1 MITSVGNNTLQAL
14 TALNAFKGVN
24 KSFNSNS
31 QPAFELETS
40 NGLQVNNRADILK
53 GVDTSDIKDYATRV
67 GENHLSDDDI
77 RYGII
82 YGRSVIADYIA

>member
-53 GVDTSDIKDYATRV
+53 VLILLISKIMRQELVK
-67 GENHLSDDDI
+67 
-77 RYGII
+77 II
-82 YGRSVIADYIA
+82 YLMMISDME